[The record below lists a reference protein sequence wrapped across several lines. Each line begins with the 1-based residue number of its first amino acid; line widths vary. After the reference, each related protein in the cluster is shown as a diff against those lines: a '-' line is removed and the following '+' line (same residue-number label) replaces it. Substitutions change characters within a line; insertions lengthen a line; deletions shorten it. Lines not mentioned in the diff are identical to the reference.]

1 MGPITTWP
9 AVCLQGFQ
17 MDSGPAG
24 KAGAGRRQAGH
35 VAVATTAFCVAVF
48 AVAFAGSSTGKGRQ
62 VGLVGLNIASLEV
75 QASTALPIVA
85 KARTEDLASA
95 DAFGSSVPPRQRGNA
110 GVVYG
115 NDDNGDDVELDPA
128 PIAART
134 QALYDTPG
142 INSAG
147 GGVITPVQRATVRP
161 AVSAPCSTCHSVQ
174 TLY

>member
-1 MGPITTWP
+1 M
-9 AVCLQGFQ
+9 
-17 MDSGPAG
+17 
-24 KAGAGRRQAGH
+24 
-35 VAVATTAFCVAVF
+35 AVATTAFCVAVF

-85 KARTEDLASA
+85 KARTQDLAGA
-95 DAFGSSVPPRQRGNA
+95 DAFGSSAPPRWRG

-161 AVSAPCSTCHSVQ
+161 AVRAPCSACLQRPDSIHRRNS
-174 TLY
+174 

>member
-1 MGPITTWP
+1 
-9 AVCLQGFQ
+9 
-17 MDSGPAG
+17 MDKGPAG
-24 KAGAGRRQAGH
+24 NAGAGRRQAGQ

-48 AVAFAGSSTGKGRQ
+48 AVAFAGSSTGKGRP

-75 QASTALPIVA
+75 QASMALPIVA
-85 KARTEDLASA
+85 KARTQDLAGA
-95 DAFGSSVPPRQRGNA
+95 DAFGSSAPPRQRGNA

-134 QALYDTPG
+134 QARTQALYDTPG
-142 INSAG
+142 INAGG

-161 AVSAPCSTCHSVQ
+161 AVRAP
-174 TLY
+174 

>member
-1 MGPITTWP
+1 MDKGPP
-9 AVCLQGFQ
+9 
-17 MDSGPAG
+17 G

-85 KARTEDLASA
+85 KARTQDLAGA
-95 DAFGSSVPPRQRGNA
+95 DAFGSSAPPRQR

-161 AVSAPCSTCHSVQ
+161 ASERPAPHATASR
-174 TLY
+174 LYTQERLLEHGG